1 MAAGGETTP
10 WTYSDDS
17 YREYT
22 RTTWNEAAGR
32 YAKMLRNLE
41 PYGFDLLARVDPKV
55 RERCLDIATGPG
67 EPAMSLARMVGPDG
81 KVVGIDLSEQMVQ
94 LATRIASQRRI
105 PSVEFRTMDAEKMD
119 FPDESFDLAV
129 SRFGF
134 QIFTNPETVAQE
146 THRVLAPKGRIGVA
160 IWSTAEKAS
169 AIHAVVGPMLEFAE
183 PDETGYLPTPYE
195 LGGPGEMMKLLEAA
209 GFHEAKEGRKTHTM
223 SFKDADDYIETF
235 VEGTPLGHSIREEDP
250 DIQGKILARTR
261 ENLREWRTH
270 NGIRIPCECVIA
282 TARK

>member
-1 MAAGGETTP
+1 MAP

-22 RTTWNEAAGR
+22 RTTWNESAET
-32 YAKMLRNLE
+32 YVKLLRNLE
-41 PYGFDLLARVDPKV
+41 PYGFDLLARMDPKI

-67 EPAMSLARMVGPDG
+67 EPAMSIARMVGFDG
-81 KVVGIDLSEQMVQ
+81 RVVGIDLSEEMVR
-94 LATRIASQRRI
+94 LGTRIAKARRI
-105 PSVEFRTMDAEKMD
+105 PNVEFRTMDAEKMD

-134 QIFTNPETVAQE
+134 QIFTNPEGVAKE
-146 THRVLAPKGRIGVA
+146 AFRVLAPKGRIGTTV
-160 IWSTAEKAS
+160 WSSAEKAS
-169 AIHAVVGPMLEFAE
+169 AIHAVIGPMLEFAE

-195 LGGPGEMMKLLEAA
+195 LGGKGEMVKLLEDA
-209 GFHEAKEGRKTHTM
+209 GFHEGKEERKTHVM
-223 SFKDADDYIETF
+223 VYKNADEYFNVF

-250 DIQGKILARTR
+250 AVQKKIIARTR
-261 ENLREWRTH
+261 DNLRQWRTRR
-270 NGIRIPCECVIA
+270 GLEIPCECVIV